1 VARRVEIQLI
11 VNFLAAILEELIMR
25 FPVSILSFVLACVAG
40 AGLVYLRTFAVEW
53 YMPAFTG
60 EETALMVGHRVRN
73 IYWTD
78 RFAGSKCPEN
88 GGACAVIKTGERG
101 SVIRVEEVSPNRY
114 FFVVRWDEPSQ
125 GEPMVS
131 YFGRMSRR
139 VFLEME

>member
-1 VARRVEIQLI
+1 
-11 VNFLAAILEELIMR
+11 MR
-25 FPVSILSFVLACVAG
+25 FPISILSFVVACVVG
-40 AGLVYLRTFAVEW
+40 VGSVHLCTFAVEW

-60 EETALMVGHRVRN
+60 EETAAIVGHRVRN

-78 RFAGSKCPEN
+78 RFAGSKCPEY
-88 GGACAVIKTGERG
+88 GGACAVVKAGDQGRIIG
-101 SVIRVEEVSPNRY
+101 VEEVSPNRY

-139 VFLEME
+139 VFLEVE